1 MAVDMPAARPMTP
14 KDARALLGLTGP
26 VGGDALK
33 SAFRTAAKAAR
44 PDQGGGDPEKFRRII
59 EAYRL
64 LQALETARAPLSAA
78 RAYAAPTSQPA
89 PEPVRPTLEITPT
102 EAMLGLVRHVEVA
115 QGRALG
121 LRLPAGLRSGETVRL
136 AGQAEGG
143 GDLLLTVAIG
153 SEGGMRVIGDDLW
166 LDWPVEAPVLTMGGR
181 IRAATPTG
189 EHSVTVPRSLPAP
202 YRLRLKDKGLPA
214 REGKAPG
221 HLFLTLKAVTV
232 AKTDP
237 AGDRLDRFKRA
248 WMRRG

>member
-1 MAVDMPAARPMTP
+1 MPAARPMTS
-14 KDARALLGLTGP
+14 KDACALLGLKGP

-33 SAFRTAAKAAR
+33 AAFRKAAKAAR
-44 PDQGGGDPEKFRRII
+44 PDQGGDEDKFRRVI

-64 LQALETARAPLSAA
+64 LQALETARAPLSGI
-78 RAYAAPTSQPA
+78 RPSQPA
-89 PEPVRPTLEITPT
+89 AKPAPKPEPQRPTLEITPT
-102 EAMLGLVRHVEVA
+102 EAMLGLVRQVEVA
-115 QGRALG
+115 RGRALG

-143 GDLLLTVAIG
+143 GDLLLTVAIRA
-153 SEGGMRVIGDDLW
+153 EGGLRVIGDDLW
-166 LDWPVEAPVLTMGGR
+166 LDWPVESPVLTMGGR
-181 IRAATPTG
+181 IRVATPTG
-189 EHSVTVPRSLPAP
+189 EQSVTVPRALPAP

-221 HLFLTLKAVTV
+221 HLFLTLKAVAM

-237 AGDRLDRFKRA
+237 AGDRLDRFKRV

>member
-1 MAVDMPAARPMTP
+1 MTSR
-14 KDARALLGLTGP
+14 DACALLGLKGP

-33 SAFRTAAKAAR
+33 SAFRVAAKAAR
-44 PDQGGGDPEKFRRII
+44 PDQGGGDHEKFRRII

-64 LQALETARAPLSAA
+64 LQALEAARAPMTQAPP
-78 RAYAAPTSQPA
+78 RPVKPAPTPA
-89 PEPVRPTLEITPT
+89 LEPVRPTLEITPT

-115 QGRALG
+115 RGRALG
-121 LRLPAGLRSGETVRL
+121 LRLPAGLRSSETVRL

-153 SEGGMRVIGDDLW
+153 AQGGMRVIGDDLW
-166 LDWPVEAPVLTMGGR
+166 LDWPVEALVLTMGGR
-181 IRAATPTG
+181 IRVATPTG
-189 EHSVTVPRSLPAP
+189 EHSVTVPPALPAP
-202 YRLRLKDKGLPA
+202 YRLRLKNKGLPA
-214 REGKAPG
+214 CEGKAPG
-221 HLFLTLKAVTV
+221 HLFLTLKAVAV

>member
-1 MAVDMPAARPMTP
+1 MTFR
-14 KDARALLGLTGP
+14 DACALLGLKGP

-33 SAFRTAAKAAR
+33 TAFRSAAKAAR
-44 PDQGGGDPEKFRRII
+44 PDQGGGDHEKFRRII

-64 LQALETARAPLSAA
+64 LQALETARAPLTQAPRPA
-78 RAYAAPTSQPA
+78 RPAPTPA

-102 EAMLGLVRHVEVA
+102 EAMLGLVRQVEVA
-115 QGRALG
+115 RGRALG
-121 LRLPAGLRSGETVRL
+121 LRLPAGLRAGETVRL

-153 SEGGMRVIGDDLW
+153 AEGGMRVIGDDLW

-181 IRAATPTG
+181 IRVATPTG
-189 EHSVTVPRSLPAP
+189 EHSVTVPRALPAP

-214 REGKAPG
+214 REGKAAG
-221 HLFLTLKAVTV
+221 HLFLTLKAVAM